1 MNASISVPSAANF
14 ASIVRERPREQKLTQ
29 EDLAQKVGKS
39 RKWVADVE
47 LSKTMPTLPAVIAVA
62 EALGYTLTLRE
73 HEGADIDI
81 LANVLGE
88 G

>member
-1 MNASISVPSAANF
+1 
-14 ASIVRERPREQKLTQ
+14 
-29 EDLAQKVGKS
+29 
-39 RKWVADVE
+39 
-47 LSKTMPTLPAVIAVA
+47 MPTLPAVIAVA